1 MPRGL
6 LDAFSARSREVAG
19 AAERFRAKWGRAPE
33 RGELRQLKLEN
44 RKAKVLVTRADLQ
57 AVWNETAARFDF
69 AGDEPRTAAR
79 APRQD
84 RRRSVCLR
92 IASRSA

>member
-6 LDAFSARSREVAG
+6 LDAFSARSREVAS

-33 RGELRQLKLEN
+33 RGELRALKLEN

-57 AVWNETAARFDF
+57 VVWNETAARFDF
-69 AGDEPRTAAR
+69 AGDEPSAAAR
-79 APRQD
+79 HHR
-84 RRRSVCLR
+84 
-92 IASRSA
+92 